1 MTTAQTPAL
10 QVPQSTIQWTLASAL
25 KAYQS
30 RQKFTKE
37 QSANGQRVILRLT
50 GNGNIID
57 VIDGQGNHVVST
69 STGEA
74 LTKKIFNT
82 NATNPYSLETPRVK
96 ELQTLA
102 MKAEKEG
109 RVQDAANYFNA
120 WLNATTL
127 SFSVLSNT
135 REYQDLG
142 KGDEITC
149 NLLTVTTDNGSLTT
163 VDPKGIK
170 INAGVRGTT
179 ATDNPFTMETSE
191 DDSNEEPIIPSRAE
205 LVAQAKVLKIKTK
218 DIPDAELFALITAA
232 TVAVDEE
239 E

>member
-1 MTTAQTPAL
+1 MSQTQAPT
-10 QVPQSTIQWTLASAL
+10 VPQSTIQWTLASAL

-30 RQKFTKE
+30 RQKFTTA
-37 QSANGQRVILRLT
+37 QAANGQRVILRLT

-57 VIDGQGNHVVST
+57 VIDGQGNHVVSNQ
-69 STGEA
+69 GEM
-74 LTKKIFNT
+74 LQKKIFNT
-82 NATNPYSLETPRVK
+82 NATNPHSLTTPKVK

-102 MKAEKEG
+102 MQAEKEG
-109 RVQDAANYFNA
+109 RAQDAANYFNA

-149 NLLTVTTDNGSLTT
+149 NLLVVTTDNGSLTT

-170 INAGVRGTT
+170 INAGIKGAV
-179 ATDNPFTMETSE
+179 ATDNPFTMETS
-191 DDSNEEPIIPSRAE
+191 NETTNEVVSTPVE
-205 LVAQAKVLKIKTK
+205 EV
-218 DIPDAELFALITAA
+218 TA
-232 TVAVDEE
+232 
-239 E
+239 